1 MKDIHEYIK
10 EAVSEKDQSIL
21 NLLNAFAKMSS
32 GVQQA
37 LFQEKSKNADSVEH
51 IESMEEILS
60 KEEMGHIK
68 KYIRPKPKMCYE
80 NAFKVAEYLEETG
93 HDAKYV
99 EGFINMKGLPI
110 EHAFVQVDGK
120 FIDPTIEL
128 GLGNDPNNDSYVY
141 YAIIDIN
148 DCRKILVDNGFWG
161 QIFDTMFLNKYKE
174 NVKITA

>member
-21 NLLNAFAKMSS
+21 DLLNAFAKMSS

-60 KEEMGHIK
+60 KEEMEHIK

-80 NAFKVAEYLEETG
+80 NAWKLCDRFGYDHDIIYCEGYLDFKG
-93 HDAKYV
+93 
-99 EGFINMKGLPI
+99 IPI
-110 EHAFVQVDGK
+110 EHAFNKVDGK
-120 FIDPTIEL
+120 
-128 GLGNDPNNDSYVY
+128 YVDITSGSFLFPKIPFLRWCAQNKIQCY
-141 YAIIDIN
+141 NYRIDI
-148 DCRKILVDNGFWG
+148 RI
-161 QIFDTMFLNKYKE
+161 
-174 NVKITA
+174 